1 VADADD
7 KIIALTSPQSG
18 EYINETIFLTSPDY
32 LSAVQFAF
40 RRCDVR
46 SVAVLSDGL
55 QMLALQMPDG
65 NPHAPFFA
73 PLFRFIAK
81 SKDEQAAQEQLV
93 EFLNSPRVQARTD
106 DDITLFLAAL
116 ITE

>member
-1 VADADD
+1 VGDGAAVVGDADN
-7 KIIALTSPQSG
+7 KIIALTTPQSG

-40 RRCDVR
+40 RRCDVS

-55 QMLALQMPDG
+55 QMLALQMPGG
-65 NPHAPFFA
+65 NPHEPFFA
-73 PLFRFIAK
+73 PLFRFIAN

-93 EFLNSPRVQARTD
+93 KFLN
-106 DDITLFLAAL
+106 
-116 ITE
+116 